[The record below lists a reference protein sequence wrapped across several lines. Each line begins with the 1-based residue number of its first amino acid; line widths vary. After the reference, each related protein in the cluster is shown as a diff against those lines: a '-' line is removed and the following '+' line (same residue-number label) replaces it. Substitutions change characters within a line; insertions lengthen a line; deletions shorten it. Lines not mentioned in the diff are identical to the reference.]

1 MGCYKGDASSDKD
14 GELIFNL
21 SHSYQVEYF
30 PLEQSWGQTNV
41 SSSTPGSSCVNL
53 VTWTY

>member
-30 PLEQSWGQTNV
+30 PLEQSWSQTNV